1 MQNRFK
7 SKIVWVSTA
16 TLVLFVLKTYFNLEI
31 PQADKLLE
39 LILITASA
47 LGIFNNPEAKD
58 HF

>member
-1 MQNRFK
+1 MQNRFQ
-7 SKIVWVSTA
+7 SKVVWISTA
-16 TLVLFVLKTYFNLEI
+16 TLVLFVLKTYFNIEI

-39 LILITASA
+39 LILLTATA

>member
-7 SKIVWVSTA
+7 SKVVWVSTA
-16 TLVLFVLKTYFNLEI
+16 TLVLFVLKTYFGFDL

-39 LILITASA
+39 LILLTATA